1 MIQRFARTAHGWARV
16 EDDTLVLLEGD
27 PHDGIDTLRARGERL
42 PVAGTPLWAP
52 VRPTKIVAI
61 ARNYRAHAA
70 ELGNAVPEDPLF
82 FHKPLTTLTAPG
94 GVVEL
99 PPGVGRVEHEGELAL
114 IIGKTARRV
123 SREQAP
129 AHVLGYTCA
138 NDVTARELQKKLGH
152 FSQAKGYDGF
162 CPLGPYL
169 VVGLD
174 PRDLRV
180 TLSRNG
186 ALVQDGRT
194 SEMVHDIPALIAY
207 LSQCL
212 TLHVGDVVLT
222 GTPKGV
228 GPLLPGDE
236 VEIAIEGVGTL
247 RHGVAA
253 AT

>member
-1 MIQRFARTAHGWARV
+1 MIQKFARTLRGWAQV
-16 EDDTLVLLEGD
+16 EDDTLVLLDGD
-27 PHDGIDTLRARGERL
+27 PHEGLHTLRPRAERL
-42 PVAGTPLWAP
+42 PVAGTPLLAP

-82 FHKPLTTLTAPG
+82 FHKPLTTLTPPG

-99 PPGVGRVEHEGELAL
+99 PAGVGRVEHEGELAL
-114 IIGKTARRV
+114 VIGKTARHV
-123 SREQAP
+123 PREQALEY
-129 AHVLGYTCA
+129 VLGYTCA

-162 CPLGPYL
+162 CPVGPYL

-174 PRDLRV
+174 ARDLRV
-180 TLSRNG
+180 SLSRNG
-186 ALVQDGRT
+186 SLVQEGRT
-194 SEMVHDIPALIAY
+194 SEMVHDVPALIAY

-212 TLHVGDVVLT
+212 TLNVGDVVLT

-228 GPLLPGDE
+228 GPLSAGDE
-236 VEIAIEGVGTL
+236 VEISIEGVGVL